1 MLELQP
7 PALPLGIMPDWED
20 AAPPP
25 VAISTGGLILLCSDG
40 IFEAA
45 APPDKEMFGVPRM
58 VETIEIH
65 PDGDSTTR
73 VTLLSQAVQ
82 TWYAG
87 TEPLDDQTIVIVR
100 RT

>member
-1 MLELQP
+1 
-7 PALPLGIMPDWED
+7 MPDWDE
-20 AAPPP
+20 AGPSP
-25 VAISTGGLILLCSDG
+25 VNISPGGLILLCSDG

-45 APPDKEMFGVPRM
+45 APPNKEMFGVPRM

-65 PDGDSTTR
+65 PDGDSTQR
-73 VTLLSQAVQ
+73 VTLLSEAVK

-100 RT
+100 RTAS